1 MINGNFIEFMRMI
14 GVMRQNPQQAV
25 MDLMQQGLNSGR
37 ISQQQYNAIATP
49 LQNGANPNQLIQQ
62 LLNTGTV
69 TQQDYE
75 AARQNA
81 SMFNR

>member
-14 GVMRQNPQQAV
+14 GVLRQNPQQAV
-25 MDLMQQGLNSGR
+25 MGLMQQGLNSGR
-37 ISQQQYNAIATP
+37 INQQQYNVITTS

-75 AARQNA
+75 AARQDA